1 MGAILKR
8 NYILMIIA
16 VWGFL
21 TAAGALIG
29 VYIVVY
35 ESWLDPEIEGP
46 PFALSVAFIVVLL
59 VYFGFAVAAG
69 VGLLKVKQ
77 WGRVAAMVH
86 AALSLLQV
94 PVGTIIGVLTLAYLN
109 RSEIRECF
117 V

>member
-1 MGAILKR
+1 
-8 NYILMIIA
+8 MIA
-16 VWGFL
+16 AWGFL

-35 ESWLDPEIEGP
+35 ESWLDPKIEGP

-77 WGRVAAMVH
+77 WGRVAATVH

>member
-1 MGAILKR
+1 MKR
-8 NYILMIIA
+8 NYILIMIA
-16 VWGFL
+16 AWGFL

-46 PFALSVAFIVVLL
+46 PFALSVAFIVVLS

-69 VGLLKVKQ
+69 VGLLKVKR

-86 AALSLLQV
+86 AALNLPLM
-94 PVGTIIGVLTLAYLN
+94 PVGTIIGALTLVYLLRSKLN
-109 RSEIRECF
+109 RAPILSQ
-117 V
+117 